1 MIEHEPTD
9 AQRQTVQLHTTVG
22 TIQPVIAQLLGITE
36 KTLRKHYRDEL
47 DLSRA
52 KANAT
57 IGGALFNK
65 AKGGDTAAMIF
76 WMKTQAGWRET
87 NVTEHTGANNGPIK
101 IEDVTHGAA
110 AFASRISGLIA
121 RADAES
127 ATGDTDGSGES

>member
-1 MIEHEPTD
+1 MAKPLHRTKPPHAPTD
-9 AQRQTVQLHTTVG
+9 ALRQTVQLHTTVG
-22 TIQPVIAQLLGITE
+22 TPQEAIAQILGIDP

-76 WMKTQAGWRET
+76 WMKTQAGWRERL
-87 NVTEHTGANNGPIK
+87 EHSGPNGGPIQT
-101 IEDVTHGAA
+101 EDVSPADKVRARLDAIRSRAA
-110 AFASRISGLIA
+110 
-121 RADAES
+121 
-127 ATGDTDGSGES
+127 GSPSEG

>member
-1 MIEHEPTD
+1 MGRTLHAPTD

-87 NVTEHTGANNGPIK
+87 MVVDNTSSDGTMTPKPTMIQ
-101 IEDVTHGAA
+101 
-110 AFASRISGLIA
+110 FIA
-121 RADAES
+121 PDMGDES
-127 ATGDTDGSGES
+127 DD